1 MHELGIVFHIISSLE
16 QVGAQNHLR
25 SISTVTLEI
34 GEVSSVINSYLED
47 CWRWAADRSEL
58 LRGAALRIETI
69 PAVTLCEGCGKTYGT
84 VSMVKPAHTVPVSTR
99 ICSLATKSISRRL
112 SVLTRD
118 FAWLLHPSK
127 WMKLG
132 IGRKQSCYFKFMA
145 KTPAISCL
153 AG

>member
-69 PAVTLCEGCGKTYGT
+69 PAVTLCEAAAK
-84 VSMVKPAHTVPVSTR
+84 HTAP
-99 ICSLATKSISRRL
+99 
-112 SVLTRD
+112 
-118 FAWLLHPSK
+118 
-127 WMKLG
+127 
-132 IGRKQSCYFKFMA
+132 
-145 KTPAISCL
+145 
-153 AG
+153 

>member
-58 LRGAALRIETI
+58 LRGAADRNDSRGDPLRGLRQNIRHR
-69 PAVTLCEGCGKTYGT
+69 G
-84 VSMVKPAHTVPVSTR
+84 
-99 ICSLATKSISRRL
+99 
-112 SVLTRD
+112 
-118 FAWLLHPSK
+118 AW
-127 WMKLG
+127 
-132 IGRKQSCYFKFMA
+132 
-145 KTPAISCL
+145 
-153 AG
+153 

>member
-69 PAVTLCEGCGKTYGT
+69 PAVTLCEGCGKTYL
-84 VSMVKPAHTVPVSTR
+84 
-99 ICSLATKSISRRL
+99 SLI
-112 SVLTRD
+112 
-118 FAWLLHPSK
+118 H
-127 WMKLG
+127 
-132 IGRKQSCYFKFMA
+132 I
-145 KTPAISCL
+145 
-153 AG
+153 